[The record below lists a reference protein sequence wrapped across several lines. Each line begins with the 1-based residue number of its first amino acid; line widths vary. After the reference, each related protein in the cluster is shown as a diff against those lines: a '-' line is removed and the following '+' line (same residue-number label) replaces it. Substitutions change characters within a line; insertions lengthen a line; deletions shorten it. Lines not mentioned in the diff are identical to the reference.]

1 MICHKEQP
9 RRFDDFDYDTI
20 SLDEDPT
27 FDQVSHKKKIVALSH
42 TLKIPTFENITNSN
56 HSFFSNDDF
65 LFDYSSTTSLIPDK
79 IPLGLC
85 SSYLSEENIPELSP
99 HSSMDLI
106 LDTTNITDKT
116 VFLDNVWQEDIEHK
130 SFVYN
135 ENKRSKHVDNH
146 NKLNKTL
153 SSQGF
158 QRKLLREFSN
168 LEFVNSAPVLS
179 PLKDSL
185 IVNEDIST
193 RHVVMNHEERGRD
206 NERSSNLRISDNSF
220 SKYNRCNLGISGSS
234 MLVTEPHTAGSLEF
248 ESDDFN
254 GNWVTRK
261 SDTLRFEDLSV
272 RESGGPSVHD
282 SVHVYFE
289 LNCEEN
295 TTQRRTK
302 LRKCLQATI
311 CLCCTATVCSLMVI
325 LWTMIL

>member
-9 RRFDDFDYDTI
+9 RSFRFDDFDYDTI
-20 SLDEDPT
+20 SLEEDPT

-220 SKYNRCNLGISGSS
+220 SKYNRCNLGISDPA
-234 MLVTEPHTAGSLEF
+234 LPKILHAGYRTSYCGF
-248 ESDDFN
+248 
-254 GNWVTRK
+254 
-261 SDTLRFEDLSV
+261 
-272 RESGGPSVHD
+272 SGV
-282 SVHVYFE
+282 
-289 LNCEEN
+289 
-295 TTQRRTK
+295 
-302 LRKCLQATI
+302 
-311 CLCCTATVCSLMVI
+311 
-325 LWTMIL
+325 